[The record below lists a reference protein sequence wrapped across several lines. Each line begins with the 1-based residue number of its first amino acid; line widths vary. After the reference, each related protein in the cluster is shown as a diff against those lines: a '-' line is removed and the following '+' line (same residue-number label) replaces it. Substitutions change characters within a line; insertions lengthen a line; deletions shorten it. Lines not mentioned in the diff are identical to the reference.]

1 MRVTRRIVSN
11 YELDEAEIEK
21 RSGSRLQARV
31 RPESVLGRKTRN
43 GKGKWGLRI
52 TRGGRAGLTVP
63 RGGKYGLRTTN
74 SDSDHS
80 DDVPEVGIRRMANF
94 CQSIFAKVFYCV

>member
-80 DDVPEVGIRRMANF
+80 DDVPELWNKKNGQF
-94 CQSIFAKVFYCV
+94 L